1 MATKKQVNK
10 VKKEIGLPLYE
21 KHAYG
26 ARKRALK
33 MKYRSKYKVVEEE
46 VKPKKT
52 RKKKVEEPVVEQVE
66 TTEKKTTKK
75 KATKKEVK

>member
-10 VKKEIGLPLYE
+10 IKKEIGLPLYE

-52 RKKKVEEPVVEQVE
+52 RKKKVETKVEE
-66 TTEKKTTKK
+66 TNENKTTKK
-75 KATKKEVK
+75 KVTKKEVK